1 MHFMLLT
8 GALICCSLPVMALD
22 SNSQCNVELNGNMQL
37 EDNVL
42 AVTLDNDARMTINQ
56 EKVLFI
62 NGMPLNLNTR
72 QQGWVDDYYDG
83 INQAVPQAAAIATDA
98 ISLVST
104 ALNEVFTELLGSN
117 NTAMTDLSEK
127 LHNLDQQIQYHF
139 YTGNGDIRLYSHS
152 FENGEFFGEQ
162 WEAQFEGAI
171 KHLVADSIGHLMV
184 AIGTQLIFSGENMHG
199 FDQKMERFGEQI
211 EQKVKYQATAL
222 KQKANTL
229 CLTLAQVDFAES
241 QLQQIQ
247 PLASLD
253 VIRLQDQ
260 SDKM

>member
-1 MHFMLLT
+1 M
-8 GALICCSLPVMALD
+8 I
-22 SNSQCNVELNGNMQL
+22 
-37 EDNVL
+37 
-42 AVTLDNDARMTINQ
+42 
-56 EKVLFI
+56 
-62 NGMPLNLNTR
+62 
-72 QQGWVDDYYDG
+72 
-83 INQAVPQAAAIATDA
+83 
-98 ISLVST
+98 
-104 ALNEVFTELLGSN
+104 
-117 NTAMTDLSEK
+117 DLSEK
-127 LHNLDQQIQYHF
+127 LHNLDQQNNYSF
-139 YTGNGDIRLYSHS
+139 YTDNGDIRLYSHS

-171 KHLVADSIGHLMV
+171 KHLAADSIGHLMV
-184 AIGTQLIFSGENMHG
+184 AIGTQLIFSRENMHD

-211 EQKVKYQATAL
+211 EQRVKYQATAL

-247 PLASLD
+247 PLVSLD

>member
-1 MHFMLLT
+1 M
-8 GALICCSLPVMALD
+8 I
-22 SNSQCNVELNGNMQL
+22 
-37 EDNVL
+37 
-42 AVTLDNDARMTINQ
+42 
-56 EKVLFI
+56 
-62 NGMPLNLNTR
+62 
-72 QQGWVDDYYDG
+72 
-83 INQAVPQAAAIATDA
+83 
-98 ISLVST
+98 
-104 ALNEVFTELLGSN
+104 
-117 NTAMTDLSEK
+117 DLSEK
-127 LHNLDQQIQYHF
+127 LHNLDQQNHYSF
-139 YTGNGDIRLYSHS
+139 YTDNGDIRLYSHS

-171 KHLVADSIGHLMV
+171 KHLAADSIGHLMV
-184 AIGTQLIFSGENMHG
+184 AIGTQLIFSRENMHD

-211 EQKVKYQATAL
+211 EQIEQIEQRVKYQATAL

-247 PLASLD
+247 PLVSLD

>member
-1 MHFMLLT
+1 M
-8 GALICCSLPVMALD
+8 I
-22 SNSQCNVELNGNMQL
+22 
-37 EDNVL
+37 
-42 AVTLDNDARMTINQ
+42 
-56 EKVLFI
+56 
-62 NGMPLNLNTR
+62 
-72 QQGWVDDYYDG
+72 
-83 INQAVPQAAAIATDA
+83 
-98 ISLVST
+98 
-104 ALNEVFTELLGSN
+104 
-117 NTAMTDLSEK
+117 DLSEK
-127 LHNLDQQIQYHF
+127 LHNLDQQNNYSF
-139 YTGNGDIRLYSHS
+139 YTDNSDIRLYSHS

-171 KHLVADSIGHLMV
+171 KHLAADSIGHLMV
-184 AIGTQLIFSGENMHG
+184 AIGTQLIFSRENMHD

-211 EQKVKYQATAL
+211 EQRVKYQATAL

-247 PLASLD
+247 PLVSLD